1 MLGKDNCGHDIMRYR
16 RKAQDNWIQEHWKI
30 TLRKNVKIFL
40 LGSDLSQW
48 PAGGQMSLGRQR
60 EVQFS
65 LINFRNYVSQLGDI
79 PEKFSNIFFIL
90 SIFFLLK
97 SLKQLRYVL
106 SCPLML

>member
-16 RKAQDNWIQEHWKI
+16 RKAQDNWILEHWKI

-48 PAGGQMSLGRQR
+48 PEGGEMSLGRQR

-65 LINFRNYVSQLGDI
+65 LINFGNYVKQLGDI
-79 PEKFSNIFFIL
+79 LRKYFYLFYAKNIL
-90 SIFFLLK
+90 
-97 SLKQLRYVL
+97 
-106 SCPLML
+106 